1 MIKYSVKQDG
11 RRGLYRGTTIL
22 VITTSRGMV
31 MHSFRKAII
40 ARTASESKGNFFC
53 CWSVPL
59 YRTLKIWYLVHY
71 PCCLVVRLFIRHI
84 SIGVVP
90 KEHFHIC
97 SQVQATTIPDFYVPG
112 VLFPVL
118 IRTWMLKY
126 VRLFF
131 YDHFVS
137 PIYDIAA
144 LRFWSRR

>member
-84 SIGVVP
+84 SVGVVP

-97 SQVQATTIPDFYVPG
+97 SQVQATTIPECWNTWGCSSTITLFRPFMILLLYVFEAGDKRG
-112 VLFPVL
+112 V
-118 IRTWMLKY
+118 I
-126 VRLFF
+126 FF
-131 YDHFVS
+131 VESF
-137 PIYDIAA
+137 
-144 LRFWSRR
+144 